1 MKIIKK
7 LIAKI
12 KAKKQAK
19 KKDVEK
25 KCEIELL
32 NEMERIFDKYNENI
46 IFKVHI
52 GDEFEYIDIYSKN
65 YKIGLEK
72 SKKKPKATTE
82 TEEQANDN

>member
-1 MKIIKK
+1 MKKIIKK

-52 GDEFEYIDIYSKN
+52 GDDCEYIDIYSKN

-72 SKKKPKATTE
+72 PKKKEKPKE
-82 TEEQANDN
+82 TEEQNNDN

>member
-19 KKDVEK
+19 KKDNEK

-52 GDEFEYIDIYSKN
+52 GDDCEYIDIYSKN

-72 SKKKPKATTE
+72 AKKKPKATE
-82 TEEQANDN
+82 TEEQNNDN

>member
-1 MKIIKK
+1 MKILKK

-52 GDEFEYIDIYSKN
+52 GDDCEYIDIYSKN

-72 SKKKPKATTE
+72 AKKKPKTTTE